1 LTAIGQAAMVS
12 LNLNRLMKDV
22 LAAQNNAPLGAGLK
36 SDQQSNHRWRKK
48 KNSMGQRTYRLAGYP
63 ILRHALVTN

>member
-48 KNSMGQRTYRLAGYP
+48 KTR
-63 ILRHALVTN
+63 